1 MSALDE
7 KIEKFL
13 IDNNSYRVPLEKII
27 NIMRKTCTYINGE
40 SLERHNWG
48 NKPKKLKYIP
58 DIIKVQEET
67 KSENKIESEIIK
79 VLEKNE
85 TENIDS
91 SIIELLWGDIQLG
104 KRVQACI
111 IMWFSVHIFRRPVLY
126 VFRNLKI
133 DQNQLCDDII
143 GTNDFS
149 FNVRFIKNIFIE
161 FNDMEDI
168 WKKYTLPDI
177 VPISNN
183 NIINKL
189 NNKDAIKPDDIFCCL
204 MNIHQL
210 DKINDK
216 FNDYI
221 IKSEELVNITLLID
235 ESDLMSPTSSNN
247 KNNKKDF
254 NDTSDCEKILAKI
267 YKKVKYIL
275 HITGTAHSLL
285 YNITTCLSENTT
297 VTLKV
302 SKVHKMIRSNDYY
315 GLFNHNIHFET
326 ELIKPWWERKPDQ
339 TKDKYKIITDYDN
352 NIKKIIN
359 KIIERP
365 LDRYNS
371 FLISEEKEKKYQSKL
386 TTKILEDFDNLFVII
401 YNGGEYKKDNGGLIL
416 YLSKNY
422 VEELK
427 KQALKISKTKDSI
440 NEKIYDA
447 IGGICGTPKD
457 YDKDNNIIPNNYC
470 YYDIDTTIINIKQIY
485 HLLRFFFEKS
495 EIKLKYKTVI
505 TITGKYAERGYSFTS
520 IDYDKFSFHLT
531 DQYFVSHATF
541 NCTDISQR
549 LRLQGKYNDNDLK
562 NGTSKLTLWTTK
574 KLTDVINFY
583 VNFIKKIE
591 ENIMVCNNWIDIKDS
606 IENIL
611 DNGELEYPLYMKYI
625 DVLKKRKNLKITN
638 RYDKKI
644 KGCKIMKYI
653 GMNKQEIRDYC
664 KVNNLPE
671 YNCINKIKECNIDE
685 FKNNKFLQPGVPMK
699 VTLRNIDIIKS
710 DKYTRVDND
719 NKNEFIN
726 YIIDDLPTE
735 FKNYELKYKSI
746 VNEYNT
752 KYRIDK
758 FKECI
763 ENSKPFKPDSNCEK
777 MGDYAI
783 IIIGNDIKEF
793 DSIKGDAYIIYYTD
807 KEIIKDNNNVSYN
820 PVKYENIFLSDNETI
835 KYSVIRNKYNIKDK
849 TLFDI
854 DNNEIKNYY
863 WKSPDGYLWLYS
875 EEQIKSIEIIV

>member
-1 MSALDE
+1 MSTLDE

-13 IDNNSYRVPLEKII
+13 IDNHSYRLPLEKII

-48 NKPKKLKYIP
+48 NKPIKLKYIP
-58 DIIKVQEET
+58 DIIKVQET
-67 KSENKIESEIIK
+67 KVESEFIK

-85 TENIDS
+85 EENIDS

-111 IMWFSVHIFRRPVLY
+111 IMWFSVHIIRRPVLY

-183 NIINKL
+183 NNIINKL

-204 MNIHQL
+204 MNIKQL
-210 DKINDK
+210 DKINSK

-254 NDTSDCEKILAKI
+254 NDTSECEQILAKI
-267 YKKVKYIL
+267 YKKVKYVL

-285 YNITTCLSENTT
+285 YNITTSLSENTT

-326 ELIKPWWERKPDQ
+326 ELINPWWERKPDQ

-371 FLISEEKEKKYQSKL
+371 FLISEEKIKENQSKL
-386 TTKILEDFDNLFVII
+386 TTKILEDFDSLFVII

-440 NEKIYDA
+440 NEKIYTVN
-447 IGGICGTPKD
+447 GGICGTPNR

-485 HLLRFFFEKS
+485 HLLRFFFEKA

-591 ENIMVCNNWIDIKDS
+591 ENIMNCNNWIDIKDS

-644 KGCKIMKYI
+644 KGCRIMKYI
-653 GMNKQEIRDYC
+653 GIDGQEITKQEIKDYC
-664 KVNNLPE
+664 KDNNLPK
-671 YNCINKIKECNIDE
+671 YKCINRINSCNINE
-685 FKNNKFLQPGVPMK
+685 FETNKFLQPGVPKK
-699 VTLRNIDIIKS
+699 VTLKNIDIIKTEKYS
-710 DKYTRVDND
+710 VLNTDKL
-719 NKNEFIN
+719 KEEFMN
-726 YIIDDLPTE
+726 LIIDDLPTE
-735 FKNYELKYKSI
+735 FKDYELKSKSI
-746 VNEYNT
+746 V
-752 KYRIDK
+752 DK
-758 FKECI
+758 FKTSVRINTIKECI
-763 ENSKPFKPDSNCEK
+763 ENKEPYKPDKDCKK
-777 MGDYAI
+777 MGDYI
-783 IIIGNDIKEF
+783 IRIIGNDIKEY
-793 DSIKGDAYIIYYTD
+793 DCIKGDAFITYYT
-807 KEIIKDNNNVSYN
+807 EIIKDNNNVSNN
-820 PVKYENIFLSDNETI
+820 PVEYENIFLTDNETV
-835 KYSVIRNKYNIKDK
+835 KYSEIREKYKSLIGMDGNKIKD
-849 TLFDI
+849 
-854 DNNEIKNYY
+854 YY
-863 WKSPDGYLWLYS
+863 WKSPDGYLWLHS
-875 EEQIKSIEIIV
+875 EDKIKSIEIIV